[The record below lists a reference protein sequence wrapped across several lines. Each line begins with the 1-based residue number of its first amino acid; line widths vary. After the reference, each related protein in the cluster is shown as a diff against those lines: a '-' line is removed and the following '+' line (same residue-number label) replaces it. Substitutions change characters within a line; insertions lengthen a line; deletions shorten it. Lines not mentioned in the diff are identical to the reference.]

1 MRFLSRH
8 GIDSREQLAEYR
20 KPLLD
25 EIAALTKER
34 HGLYRSA
41 PDSPRIGQ
49 ITARLKVLRKESR
62 MCGRIEKHS
71 MEIGQR
77 LAEAR
82 AEQKNM
88 WKRKNRK
95 VLIKLR
101 KDGTPCREIVDR
113 IKNSIRPDAGSNC
126 TGWKTPGHPSRQGR
140 KGRWYAWMTRAS
152 CRCSGTTAAHWRW
165 FRVRTLFHAS
175 MLRRKTGKGR

>member
-1 MRFLSRH
+1 MEQMRFLSRH

-49 ITARLKVLRKESR
+49 ITARLKVLRKEIR

-82 AEQKNM
+82 AEQKKYVEKEKQKGADKAE
-88 WKRKNRK
+88 KRR
-95 VLIKLR
+95 
-101 KDGTPCREIVDR
+101 
-113 IKNSIRPDAGSNC
+113 DALQRD
-126 TGWKTPGHPSRQGR
+126 SR
-140 KGRWYAWMTRAS
+140 
-152 CRCSGTTAAHWRW
+152 
-165 FRVRTLFHAS
+165 FH
-175 MLRRKTGKGR
+175 